1 MFLGDYAVA
10 FASKKLTPK
19 DSLGTL
25 VLSAQLVD
33 LLWPIFLLL
42 GLEHVRIDAGRTRV
56 TPLDFYD
63 YPITHSLLGA
73 IGWSVGLGLLYFAA
87 RRYTRSAW
95 ILGAGVFSHRILD
108 LISHAPDLPI
118 IPGGTTRVGLV
129 G

>member
-42 GLEHVRIDAGRTRV
+42 GLEHVRIDAGST
-56 TPLDFYD
+56 
-63 YPITHSLLGA
+63 
-73 IGWSVGLGLLYFAA
+73 
-87 RRYTRSAW
+87 
-95 ILGAGVFSHRILD
+95 
-108 LISHAPDLPI
+108 
-118 IPGGTTRVGLV
+118 
-129 G
+129 